1 MDRAGGWR
9 LGAHPS
15 GAVVVKQGATA
26 GNLVLEWWQATAA
39 LKARH
44 PRLIGAAMQVPE
56 MCSTTFR
63 KNGIV

>member
-1 MDRAGGWR
+1 
-9 LGAHPS
+9 
-15 GAVVVKQGATA
+15 VVKQGATA